1 MRSHSSAGP
10 GHAGLRRKGIAGYE
24 TLGEKGRRFLAFYR
38 GGRSNPGLS
47 IGVRDPAPSRLRVL
61 PLLAFPDPGRGLLYP
76 YPAQWGPDSEA
87 VSLWSKEVLIRP
99 ITAAAVL
106 FLYALSIGWIGFF
119 SSTFLLFLAWLIAV
133 EREKWLTIGLVSI
146 LGTLSL
152 YVIFIVFL
160 KVPLPKGSLF

>member
-1 MRSHSSAGP
+1 MRRGE
-10 GHAGLRRKGIAGYE
+10 RRAAA
-24 TLGEKGRRFLAFYR
+24 FLLF
-38 GGRSNPGLS
+38 
-47 IGVRDPAPSRLRVL
+47 IGVAGAT
-61 PLLAFPDPGRGLLYP
+61 LAYQLGFGTLHHPGSGFFPFWLSLILAVVSFIHIL
-76 YPAQWGPDSEA
+76 AQWGPDSEA

-119 SSTFLLFLAWLIAV
+119 SSTFLLFLTWLIAV

>member
-1 MRSHSSAGP
+1 LGFGTLHHP
-10 GHAGLRRKGIAGYE
+10 GSGFFPFWLSLI
-24 TLGEKGRRFLAFYR
+24 LALVSFIHI
-38 GGRSNPGLS
+38 LT
-47 IGVRDPAPSRLRVL
+47 
-61 PLLAFPDPGRGLLYP
+61 
-76 YPAQWGPDSEA
+76 QWGPDSEA

-146 LGTLSL
+146 LGTLAL
-152 YVIFIVFL
+152 YFIFSVFL